1 VHSWNEERIRLLAH
15 RLWLLD
21 GCPEGRAD
29 EHWDRASKMVAE
41 EDRKRGDGDLSLP
54 LDLRRSSLED

>member
-1 VHSWNEERIRLLAH
+1 MHYWNEDRIRWLAYEIWM
-15 RLWLLD
+15 LE

-29 EHWDRASKMVAE
+29 EHWDRAMKMMAD

-54 LDLRRSSLED
+54 LDLRHS